1 MCESVYFCSSVCICI
16 RLCVCDNKGWIIQMR
31 DCAVYHTGTRHSEC
45 MHAFVSDCLYFNE
58 LGLSLQYC
66 TLQRL
71 FTQDKCDNNP
81 LPPHPADYP
90 PLTHIHILTFS
101 PKHHTLAHAHIK
113 STRPRSERWDCC
125 QIQRISTDDCKLQ
138 S

>member
-1 MCESVYFCSSVCICI
+1 MCTFVQVFAYVYV
-16 RLCVCDNKGWIIQMR
+16 CVCDYKGWIIQMR

-113 STRPRSERWDCC
+113 STRLRSERWDCC
-125 QIQRISTDDCKLQ
+125 QIQRISTDDCKVQ